1 MERLL
6 LVDDDEFF
14 GILTKDVLENA
25 GYQVETVED
34 GELAW
39 TKLDNDPCYFDLL
52 LLDKNMPKLD
62 GISLLKLIKA
72 DTRFKDVPVIM
83 LTGASKQDDI
93 VEGLAS
99 GAYYY
104 LIKPSPEK
112 VLQRVVNN
120 ALEQQR
126 NRRELVS
133 QVGKQ
138 TEAIRIMQRA
148 QFSFRTLQEAR
159 NLALWLAYLTL
170 EPERTVTAYSELL
183 INAVEHGNLG
193 ISYAEKSQLLK
204 HGLWVDE
211 IERRLQQ
218 PSYSERYVEVTM
230 EKTLTNCI
238 VTIKDQGNGF
248 DWSNYLDFS
257 PERVFDLHG
266 RGIAMARLCGFESIE
281 YLEKGNVVRTTVRTP
296 VNDLNTAN

>member
-52 LLDKNMPKLD
+52 LLDKTMPKLD

-138 TEAIRIMQRA
+138 TEAIRIMRRA

-204 HGLWVDE
+204 DGLWVDE

>member
-1 MERLL
+1 
-6 LVDDDEFF
+6 
-14 GILTKDVLENA
+14 
-25 GYQVETVED
+25 
-34 GELAW
+34 
-39 TKLDNDPCYFDLL
+39 
-52 LLDKNMPKLD
+52 
-62 GISLLKLIKA
+62 LLKLIKA

-138 TEAIRIMQRA
+138 TEAIRIMRRA